1 VPSKVSVSDA
11 EPLPAFQHYP
21 NIIKRRSA
29 ILQVLDRAG
38 TPVFLCDRGILVDR
52 YQELSQCLAPIWPR
66 SIIAYSFK
74 TNYQIARLQVFR
86 ELGGWAE
93 VVSGREY
100 QMARALGYPGEAIVF
115 NGPYKSPPEL
125 AVAFSE
131 GALVNV
137 NDHDELDTIIGG
149 AASSDATIA
158 LGMRLSCSLPRLGCS
173 RFGFSIDNQEATAA
187 LAKIGQSPRLSL
199 TALHMHLYGDTDD
212 PGIYYEAVRRLGE
225 FATEHIPNYQHAL
238 RFIDVGGGFPAHT
251 PKPNSRTSWNPQPIS
266 VYVNTI
272 TDCLRTFFPDAHARP
287 TIIVEPGRYLT
298 ADSVVLITRVLH
310 VKTRDG
316 VQMVTCNGSISM
328 VPLTHYCPQ
337 LLRAFSRQLEPRRG
351 PLVPSVIYGATCR
364 ENDILYEGAF
374 VEVGTGDY
382 LVHYASGAYN
392 ASLTPAFIFDAP
404 GLECM

>member
-1 VPSKVSVSDA
+1 MPSTVCVSDA
-11 EPLPAFQHYP
+11 ESLPAFQHYP
-21 NIIKRRSA
+21 DIIKRRSA
-29 ILQVLDRAG
+29 ILKVLDRAA
-38 TPVFLCDRGILVDR
+38 TPLFLCDRAILVDR
-52 YQELSQCLAPIWPR
+52 YQELSRCLSAAWPR

-100 QMARALGYPGEAIVF
+100 QMARALGYPGETIVF

-125 AVAFSE
+125 AVAFGE

-137 NDHDELDTIIGG
+137 NDHDELDTIIGCA
-149 AASSDATIA
+149 AASNARIA
-158 LGMRLSCSLPRLGCS
+158 IGMRLSCSLPRLGSS
-173 RFGFSIDNQEATAA
+173 RFGFSTDNQEATAA
-187 LAKIGQSPRLSL
+187 LAKIGQSRRLSL

-225 FATEHIPNYQHAL
+225 FATRHIPDYQNAL

-266 VYVNTI
+266 AYVNTI
-272 TDCLRTFFPDAHARP
+272 TDCLRTFFPDAHSRP

-337 LLRAFSRQLEPRRG
+337 ILHAFTGQLEQRAG
-351 PLVPSVIYGATCR
+351 PLVSSVIYGATCR
-364 ENDILYEGAF
+364 ENDILHQGAF

-382 LVHYASGAYN
+382 LVHYACGAYN

-404 GLECM
+404 GLECI